1 MNGQSPLEQ
10 MGMAMLDDLEKSL
23 DVLAE
28 NAPLGKEA
36 EGRQKVADAKAEIA
50 RLREHPPIAET

>member
-1 MNGQSPLEQ
+1 